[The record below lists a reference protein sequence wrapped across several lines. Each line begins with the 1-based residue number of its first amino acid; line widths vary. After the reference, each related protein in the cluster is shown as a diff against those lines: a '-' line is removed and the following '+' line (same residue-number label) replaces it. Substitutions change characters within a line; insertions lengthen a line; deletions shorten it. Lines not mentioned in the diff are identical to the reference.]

1 MPAFGSPHAKSAY
14 RDGVRIWSLHPGQLD
29 RQGLI
34 ACWRETLLAQAV
46 LLGRTRGYTRHPQ
59 LERFRVLPDPAAAV
73 GRYLTFLADDADRR
87 GYRFDRT
94 RIERSDDGASL
105 EVSTGQLG
113 FEWAHLLAK
122 LEQRSPDVVVE
133 MSRRALVGE
142 APLPHPMM
150 TVVPGRVA
158 DWERP

>member
-1 MPAFGSPHAKSAY
+1 M
-14 RDGVRIWSLHPGQLD
+14 RIWSLHPEQLD

-46 LLGRTRGYTRHPQ
+46 LLGRTKGYTRHPQ
-59 LERFRVLPDPAAAV
+59 LERFRALPDPAGAV
-73 GRYLTFLADDADRR
+73 GRYLSFLADDADRR

-105 EVSTGQLG
+105 GVSEGQLA

-122 LEQRSPDVVVE
+122 LEQRSPDVAVE
-133 MSRRALVGE
+133 MSRRALAGE
-142 APLPHPMM
+142 APVPHPMLA
-150 TVVPGRVA
+150 VVPGAVA
-158 DWERP
+158 DWERAAPPPGH